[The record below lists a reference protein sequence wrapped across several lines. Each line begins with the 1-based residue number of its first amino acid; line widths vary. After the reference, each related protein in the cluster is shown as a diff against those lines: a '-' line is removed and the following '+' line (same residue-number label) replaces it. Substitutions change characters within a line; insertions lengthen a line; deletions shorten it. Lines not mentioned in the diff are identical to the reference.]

1 MKQILTIAIMLNVTL
16 PLASQ
21 ENNAFVDSIL
31 SLIVNHEIPIYDEE
45 LQVISPLDL
54 EIIRCDT
61 IVCDEW
67 TRPKYIDNV
76 YYSAFDGALIYTK
89 SLYDTVAVPENQTY
103 LQFMTKEYDENG
115 NYQGTRVAFV
125 VKRNSPIYTEENN
138 DSSEL
143 VNLKSEFWHNDSIW
157 LEGQRIKLD
166 SCHAEYR
173 LQFNGDHTFQQFY
186 SEGEKICFTQEMRN
200 DLKLGVEMVKDDELR
215 NFETFYDKIEGHYL
229 STQKGRW
236 YLKKDQ
242 LILWSSE
249 RKPLVFDLLSI
260 RPGILILQSQDRAY
274 KVRLRK
280 VAGY

>member
-1 MKQILTIAIMLNVTL
+1 MKQILTIAIILNVTL

-31 SLIVNHEIPIYDEE
+31 SLIVHHEIPVYDEE
-45 LQVISPLDL
+45 LLAISPLDL

-89 SLYDTVAVPENQTY
+89 SLYDTVALTENQTY
-103 LQFMTKEYDENG
+103 LQFVTKEYDENG
-115 NYQGTRVAFV
+115 NYQGTRVAFLIN
-125 VKRNSPIYTEENN
+125 RNSPVYEEENN

-143 VNLKSEFWHNDSIW
+143 INLNGEFWHNDSIW
-157 LEGQRIKLD
+157 LKGEMIKLD

-173 LQFNGDHTFQQFY
+173 LHFNEDHTFQQFY
-186 SEGEKICFTQEMRN
+186 SGDEERCFTQEMKN
-200 DLKLGVEMVKDDELR
+200 DIKLGVEMVTDDELI
-215 NFETFYDKIEGHYL
+215 NFEAFYDKVEGHYL
-229 STQKGRW
+229 SSQKGRW
-236 YLKKDQ
+236 YLKEDQ
-242 LILWSSE
+242 LILWFSE
-249 RKPLVFDLLSI
+249 RKPLVFDLLSV
-260 RPGILILQSQDRAY
+260 RPEILILQSQDRAY

-280 VAGY
+280 VGR